1 MGSQGIGIQSL
12 DVKTLYLDVK
22 TSATVAGVDEVDEIV
37 AAWGAVR
44 PDLDVSAMQVLS
56 RVRRLADLLDQQ
68 RQRAF
73 AAHDLGA
80 HEFDVLAALR
90 RSPGGGELTPGQ
102 LLETTH
108 VTSGTMSNRLER
120 LARRELITRR
130 PDPRD
135 GRQQLVALT
144 QAGTQHVDAALES
157 LLDHERAL
165 VDALPQ
171 SQRQGLVDSL
181 RHLLEERDPSR

>member
-1 MGSQGIGIQSL
+1 M
-12 DVKTLYLDVK
+12 
-22 TSATVAGVDEVDEIV
+22 V

-44 PDLDVSAMQVLS
+44 PDLDLSPMQVLS
-56 RVRRLADLLDQQ
+56 RVRRLSALLDEQ

-90 RSPGGGELTPGQ
+90 RSAGSAELTPGQ
-102 LLETTH
+102 LLDATH

-130 PDPRD
+130 SDSRD
-135 GRQQLVALT
+135 GRQQLIGLT
-144 QAGTQHVDAALES
+144 AAGKQHVDAALES
-157 LLDHERAL
+157 LLEHERAM
-165 VDALPQ
+165 VAALPEDEH
-171 SQRQGLVDSL
+171 QRLIRSL
-181 RHLLEERDPSR
+181 RELLDQGEIRASRPHDAFAPAPSPDDPQASR

>member
-1 MGSQGIGIQSL
+1 M
-12 DVKTLYLDVK
+12 
-22 TSATVAGVDEVDEIV
+22 DEVDGIV

-56 RVRRLADLLDQQ
+56 RIRRLADLLDDQ

-73 AAHDLGA
+73 AVHDLGA

-90 RSPGGGELTPGQ
+90 RSPGGELTPGQ
-102 LLETTH
+102 LLEATH

-135 GRQQLVALT
+135 GRQQLIALT
-144 QAGTQHVDAALES
+144 PAGSQHVDAALES
-157 LLDHERAL
+157 LLEYERAL
-165 VDALPQ
+165 VDALPER
-171 SQRQGLVDSL
+171 QRQVLVDSL
-181 RHLLEERDPSR
+181 RHLLEERDPSE